1 VSPADRPHPVRRAVT
16 TLADG
21 RRLIYFD
28 EPGAP
33 DRTAARDTRPP
44 APFPAAGTVRHD
56 VRTGAPV
63 VFAPARADRTF
74 DPAGVA
80 ADPLAPSTP
89 GSPTEIP
96 AEDFDV
102 VVFDNRFPALGP
114 PGGAAEVLVYS
125 PDPVAGLADLGARR
139 MATVIEAWVDRTTE
153 LAARDG
159 VREVFCFENR
169 GPEIGVTL
177 AHPHGQIYAYPFL
190 TPDTAAVLGRIRAHR
205 DATGGDL
212 LGEALAAELA
222 SGRRVIAR
230 GTHWA
235 AYVPYA
241 ARWPVEVE
249 VAPLRAVPDLPSLHH
264 DERAELAEFY
274 PALLRRLDR
283 FFPGDDGRPLP
294 LPYVASWHQGPVGA
308 DGGLWRLHLR
318 VFSVRR
324 APDRLKYLAASE
336 SARGVWISDTTPE
349 QIADRLR
356 EVGP

>member
-1 VSPADRPHPVRRAVT
+1 MRRT
-16 TLADG
+16 EISLSDG

-33 DRTAARDTRPP
+33 DRTAARDTRARAESPT
-44 APFPAAGTVRHD
+44 AGTVRYD
-56 VRTGAPV
+56 VRTGEPV
-63 VFAPARADRTF
+63 VFAPARAARTF

-80 ADPLAPSTP
+80 ADPLAPSAP
-89 GSPTEIP
+89 GAPTEIP
-96 AEDFDV
+96 ADDFDV

-125 PDPVAGLADLGARR
+125 PDPEAGLADLGARR
-139 MATVIEAWVDRTTE
+139 VATVIEAWADRTAE
-153 LAARDG
+153 LGARPG

-169 GPEIGVTL
+169 GAEIGVTL
-177 AHPHGQIYAYPFL
+177 AHPHGQIYAYPFV
-190 TPDTAAVLGRIRAHR
+190 TPDTATVLGRIRAHR
-205 DATGGDL
+205 AATGADL
-212 LGEALAAELA
+212 LDQALAAELD
-222 SGRRVIAR
+222 SGRRVVAR
-230 GTHWA
+230 GTHWV

-249 VAPLRAVPDLPSLHH
+249 IAPLRAVPDLPGLRAE
-264 DERAELAEFY
+264 ERAELAEFY

-283 FFPGDDGRPLP
+283 FFPGPDRGPIP

-308 DGGLWRLHLR
+308 DRGLWRLHLR

-336 SARGVWISDTTPE
+336 SARRVWISDTTPE